1 MFRYSSSGVT
11 RPYTRCY
18 RCGELLGMSRR
29 IMYAYRPSP
38 VTIVP
43 AMVNWLQ
50 SLREELASRWSD
62 GRQNYCQR
70 CRKDSD
76 WNDELPFSEHRPARE
91 DALGVGVLSR
101 VLSDAP
107 FAVYGLKGHSL
118 GLRLSDLDW
127 SARGPGRVIL
137 RYTSGEPDYPQRAL
151 DLTQDADLS
160 REPSEERMMAELR
173 AIISLVLG
181 CASTEQR
188 ESYERRR
195 NVHRHWNL
203 DYVSRAHRRNVTIQI
218 DGKHTEVEL
227 AHWQEPQ
234 QIALAHL
241 ALDGR
246 PALVVSLGLSHVQL
260 LGLLKSL
267 VALRQD
273 ADALAEHDRDYRTSR
288 PTSA

>member
-1 MFRYSSSGVT
+1 M
-11 RPYTRCY
+11 Y
-18 RCGELLGMSRR
+18 RVDAG
-29 IMYAYRPSP
+29 P
-38 VTIVP
+38 VNITEQQ
-43 AMVNWLQ
+43 LE
-50 SLREELASRWSD
+50 SLRHQFALRWTHGDESFC
-62 GRQNYCQR
+62 QKCQR
-70 CRKDSD
+70 RSV
-76 WNDELPFSEHRPARE
+76 WRDETRFSERRPAHE
-91 DALGVGVLSR
+91 DALGFVVLPR
-101 VLSDAP
+101 LLAEAP
-107 FAVYGLKGHSL
+107 FAVYGLKGSPR

-160 REPSEERMMAELR
+160 REPDEERMMAELR

-195 NVHRHWNL
+195 NVHRYWNL

-246 PALVVSLGLSHVQL
+246 PTLAVSLGVSQVQL

-273 ADALAEHDRDYRTSR
+273 AGALAEHDRDYRTSR

>member
-1 MFRYSSSGVT
+1 
-11 RPYTRCY
+11 
-18 RCGELLGMSRR
+18 MSRSVL
-29 IMYAYRPSP
+29 YR
-38 VTIVP
+38 VRFG
-43 AMVNWLQ
+43 
-50 SLREELASRWSD
+50 SLTKLDYLKLVLEYFRRELAVRTSYGGQS
-62 GRQNYCQR
+62 YCQR
-70 CRKDSD
+70 CRKNSNWKDD
-76 WNDELPFSEHRPARE
+76 LPFSERRPARE
-91 DALGVGVLSR
+91 DALGFAVLPS
-101 VLSDAP
+101 LLAEAP
-107 FAVYGLKGHSL
+107 LAVYGLKGNPL

-127 SARGPGRVIL
+127 NTRGPGRAIL

-160 REPSEERMMAELR
+160 REPGEERMMADLR

-195 NVHRHWNL
+195 NVHRFWNL

-234 QIALAHL
+234 QIAIAHL
-241 ALDGR
+241 TLDGR
-246 PALVVSLGLSHVQL
+246 PAMAVSVGVSQVQL

-288 PTSA
+288 PTST

>member
-1 MFRYSSSGVT
+1 M
-11 RPYTRCY
+11 Y
-18 RCGELLGMSRR
+18 RVD
-29 IMYAYRPSP
+29 ASP
-38 VTIVP
+38 VNTLDSV
-43 AMVNWLQ
+43 
-50 SLREELASRWSD
+50 SLEQQLESMRHQIGMGWSRWSD
-62 GRQNYCQR
+62 GNQDYCQR
-70 CRKDSD
+70 CRKKSD
-76 WNDELPFSEHRPARE
+76 WKDVLPFSGHRPARE
-91 DALGVGVLSR
+91 DALGFAVLPR
-101 VLSDAP
+101 LLAEAP
-107 FAVYGLKGHSL
+107 FAVYGLKGNPL

-127 SARGPGRVIL
+127 SARSPGRAIL

-151 DLTQDADLS
+151 DLTQDADLP
-160 REPSEERMMAELR
+160 REPGEERMMAELR

-195 NVHRHWNL
+195 NVHRYWNL

-234 QIALAHL
+234 QIALARL

-246 PALVVSLGLSHVQL
+246 PALAVSLGISQVQL

-267 VALRQD
+267 VALSQD

>member
-1 MFRYSSSGVT
+1 M
-11 RPYTRCY
+11 Y
-18 RCGELLGMSRR
+18 RVDADPVNILDSVSLEQQLESMRHQIALG
-29 IMYAYRPSP
+29 
-38 VTIVP
+38 
-43 AMVNWLQ
+43 W
-50 SLREELASRWSD
+50 SRWSD
-62 GRQNYCQR
+62 GNQNYCQR
-70 CRKDSD
+70 CRKNSD
-76 WNDELPFSEHRPARE
+76 WKDNLPFSEHRPARE

-118 GLRLSDLDW
+118 GLGLSDLDW
-127 SARGPGRVIL
+127 NTHGPGRAIL
-137 RYTSGEPDYPQRAL
+137 RYTSGEPDNPQRAL

-160 REPSEERMMAELR
+160 REPDEERMMAELR

-195 NVHRHWNL
+195 NVHRYWNL

-218 DGKHTEVEL
+218 DGSPTEVEL
-227 AHWQEPQ
+227 VHWQEPQ

-241 ALDGR
+241 ALDGL
-246 PALVVSLGLSHVQL
+246 PAMAVSLGVSQVQL